1 MGASASVGIKLFISH
16 SSGDVELAAA
26 LVELLR
32 SALSL
37 SAESIRCTSVDGYRL
52 RGGANTNEQLRAE
65 VHDAEAFIG
74 IISARSMRSTYVL
87 FELGARWGSARP
99 LVPLLAPGTPSS
111 VMEGPAAAIN
121 ALRSDKVAQ
130 LHQLVDELG
139 ETLRIRPEKPAAYQ
153 AAIERVLG
161 VKPSTLEPST
171 DVDNVMRLQAEV
183 ERLSAPKFT
192 AESRRIAEDRYRRFT
207 REQKVAIR
215 DLLIVGDVT
224 DRQALEY
231 LRSKGLAINH
241 GSIFSALI
249 EGAVVRRVIAERQY
263 GEHVTGYTGPYT
275 INPIFREVFTE
286 LIENDPE
293 SLA

>member
-1 MGASASVGIKLFISH
+1 MSTQIELDADRILQAIAEAPRDLYVEAPALALKTELEPARLNDAAAHLVDQGWAEWLQTMGTDPYDFGEISITPRGRLEFQRIQASLALPTESRGNASMGASASVGIKLFISH

-153 AAIERVLG
+153 AAIERVLA
-161 VKPSTLEPST
+161 SSL
-171 DVDNVMRLQAEV
+171 R
-183 ERLSAPKFT
+183 
-192 AESRRIAEDRYRRFT
+192 T
-207 REQKVAIR
+207 R
-215 DLLIVGDVT
+215 
-224 DRQALEY
+224 AL
-231 LRSKGLAINH
+231 
-241 GSIFSALI
+241 
-249 EGAVVRRVIAERQY
+249 
-263 GEHVTGYTGPYT
+263 
-275 INPIFREVFTE
+275 
-286 LIENDPE
+286 D
-293 SLA
+293 